1 MKPSHDLFSG
11 YRSKL
16 SSRDASNYSA
26 CMAPGSRTSPGS
38 PECSPTILR
47 RQHTFSDSGLSL
59 PPAATDREPSLVS
72 TPSKDVLALIQSQ
85 GGCVAAAGG
94 GAGVLTARMA
104 AEGSSSSQSAG
115 VVAEERIG
123 KGAGLKLE
131 NIGEEA
137 LGTLGEIDLSA
148 GPVGGFDSP
157 VALTPTAATRGEGC
171 SYASFPAWHLTGSG
185 R

>member
-1 MKPSHDLFSG
+1 M
-11 YRSKL
+11 
-16 SSRDASNYSA
+16 
-26 CMAPGSRTSPGS
+26 
-38 PECSPTILR
+38 LR

-85 GGCVAAAGG
+85 GGFAAATGGGG
-94 GAGVLTARMA
+94 GAGISAAPLA
-104 AEGSSSSQSAG
+104 AEGSSTSLSAG
-115 VVAEERIG
+115 VVAEERSG
-123 KGAGLKLE
+123 KGVGLKLE

-157 VALTPTAATRGEGC
+157 VALTPTTANRGEGRGH
-171 SYASFPAWHLTGSG
+171 SPPPHDP
-185 R
+185 